1 MIRKKRNRKAH
12 TPGFQI
18 AMNEFAYVF
27 SLYALPT
34 YIRSSFY
41 GDKHQK
47 LPRKLNTCAF
57 FYLFIFLIFT
67 SPPTHVPTHTF
78 YVLHTLNNIREI
90 RCFPLFSFF
99 DCYIPTL
106 IGVMYYSVKV
116 ICKCVTDTNWK
127 ISLCKWHIRS
137 TPSQGVGI
145 ACSFVHTYFV
155 WNSHRKYHTTI

>member
-1 MIRKKRNRKAH
+1 MKKNNFPIRSTFAIIYSTRENARNDQEKKERKAH
-12 TPGFQI
+12 TPGLQI

-27 SLYALPT
+27 SLYALST

-57 FYLFIFLIFT
+57 FFLFIFLIFT
-67 SPPTHVPTHTF
+67 SPPSHVPTHTF

-99 DCYIPTL
+99 DCYVPLLALCTI
-106 IGVMYYSVKV
+106 VCVKV
-116 ICKCVTDTNWK
+116 ICKCVTDTN
-127 ISLCKWHIRS
+127 
-137 TPSQGVGI
+137 
-145 ACSFVHTYFV
+145 
-155 WNSHRKYHTTI
+155 

>member
-1 MIRKKRNRKAH
+1 MC
-12 TPGFQI
+12 
-18 AMNEFAYVF
+18 F
-27 SLYALPT
+27 SLYVLPT

-67 SPPTHVPTHTF
+67 SPPSHVPTHTF

-99 DCYIPTL
+99 DCYVPLLALCTY
-106 IGVMYYSVKV
+106 VPYSAEV
-116 ICKCVTDTNWK
+116 ICKCVTDTNSK
-127 ISLCKWHIRS
+127 ISLCKLHIRS
-137 TPSQGVGI
+137 TS
-145 ACSFVHTYFV
+145 
-155 WNSHRKYHTTI
+155 R